1 MTKFCQ
7 LSEPVMG
14 SSRHSTPSHRI
25 KVSAN
30 QKVGMAWPITASVSA
45 KRSAR
50 LLGRTAASTPSGMA
64 SSSAKAIAEAPSAM
78 VTGSRAKITSATGW
92 RSVYERPKSPC
103 KAPASQSRY
112 CDGDGPVEAVEL
124 ADRLDVGGTRALAG
138 DGNRRV
144 ARDVDHR
151 EGDERDRQRHQQRDT
166 QPLQGKCE
174 HGRG

>member
-14 SSRHSTPSHRI
+14 KSRHTTPSQRI

-30 QKVGMAWPITASVSA
+30 QKVGMAWPTTASVRA

-64 SSSAKAIAEAPSAM
+64 STSAKAIAQAPRIM

-92 RSVYERPKSPC
+92 RSVYERPKSP
-103 KAPASQSRY
+103 AQGTGEPVEIL
-112 CDGDGPVEAVEL
+112 DDDGPVEAVEL
-124 ADRLDVGGTRALAG
+124 ADRLDVRRPRAFAG
-138 DGNRRV
+138 DGDSRI

-151 EGDERDRQRHQQRDT
+151 EGDERDGQRHQQRDT
-166 QPLQGKCE
+166 QPLQGK
-174 HGRG
+174 G